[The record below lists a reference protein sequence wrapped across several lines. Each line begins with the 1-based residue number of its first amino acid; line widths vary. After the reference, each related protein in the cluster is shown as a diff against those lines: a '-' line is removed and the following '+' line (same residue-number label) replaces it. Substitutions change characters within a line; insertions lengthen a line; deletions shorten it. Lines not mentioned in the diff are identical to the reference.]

1 MGSLRGSSEIVLWH
15 YEKILGK
22 FYRIIASCTYRYI
35 TSTAMMKTAQKLFRQ
50 TAYFILYGL
59 VNQVDLIDLLIAIN
73 PGYW

>member
-22 FYRIIASCTYRYI
+22 FYRIIASYTYRYI

-50 TAYFILYGL
+50 TTHFMLYGL
-59 VNQVDLIDLLIAIN
+59 VNQVDLIDLLIVVN
-73 PGYW
+73 LSYR